1 MSALSRLFARARDEI
16 AGLGDA
22 IAGSHAQRIV
32 DQEIRET
39 DAQLHEWRAQ
49 LAHFQANRFTA
60 RERRTA
66 TIDAIAAR
74 EGQGVLA
81 LQAGNAALAREVAA
95 AIVALEQ
102 QRESEDAQLAQ
113 VEDHIAQ
120 MQRVVGQGEDHLRR
134 LRHQLDTIR
143 ATESIQRA
151 QQAVARRQDGMSNVL
166 QTALASADR
175 LRARTQPPA
184 QGAVHEDVLQD
195 AFSDLD
201 DKLRRAGILDVDL
214 RTDAVLERIQARA
227 HMTPRSPR

>member
-1 MSALSRLFARARDEI
+1 
-16 AGLGDA
+16 
-22 IAGSHAQRIV
+22 
-32 DQEIRET
+32 
-39 DAQLHEWRAQ
+39 
-49 LAHFQANRFTA
+49 
-60 RERRTA
+60 
-66 TIDAIAAR
+66 
-74 EGQGVLA
+74 VLA
-81 LQAGNAALAREVAA
+81 LQAGNDTLAREVAA

-184 QGAVHEDVLQD
+184 PGAAHEDVLQD
-195 AFSDLD
+195 AFADLD
-201 DKLRRAGILDVDL
+201 EKLRRAGILDLDL

-227 HMTPRSPR
+227 HTTPRSPR